1 MSAFAAASAPSDE
14 KGETGQADQG
24 QALWDDGD
32 EEAAAL
38 AAAAAD
44 DATLLAPQVRARHS
58 DRPGTFVSVRPW
70 ACACAATSLCA
81 VTPFR

>member
-14 KGETGQADQG
+14 KGEAGQADQG
-24 QALWDDGD
+24 QGLLDDGD

-44 DATLLAPQVRARHS
+44 DATLLAPQVRARHRG
-58 DRPGTFVSVRPW
+58 RPGMVGSVRPW